1 MLFDGTAAQV
11 KVAQGVSGAVM
22 DKGSLTKFIPYLV
35 QGVKHGMQDAG
46 ARYHCAFICFA
57 AWNVLAEVMTQ
68 LDFVCTSRCSV
79 RSPSCTKCSTMGC

>member
-1 MLFDGTAAQV
+1 V

-46 ARYHCAFICFA
+46 ARYDDC
-57 AWNVLAEVMTQ
+57 E
-68 LDFVCTSRCSV
+68 
-79 RSPSCTKCSTMGC
+79 